1 MDKNKHYKPESAGQ
15 LMLGGVRT
23 VTPDTP
29 IVDVHKWLRKHA
41 ENLGTLNYVYIT
53 DGQNRLEGVLSL
65 KMLFTS
71 DSATLVSEVMERDVI
86 SVSSDEDQET
96 VAKLA
101 LEHQLK
107 AVPVVDKKLHLLGV
121 IPSHH
126 ILNVLQQ
133 EQEEDVLRAAG
144 LPVEAL
150 RQEQQRPLSQA
161 WHRLPWLMLG
171 MLGGIAAAV
180 MIGLFEGVLAEE
192 VLLAAFIPAV
202 VYLADAAGVQ
212 VQTIYI
218 RLLARKNDIK
228 TLRYLYREILT
239 SLIIAVVLGVST
251 LGIVAVWFDA
261 GSLALVVALSVA
273 VTIVVASIIAVIL
286 PWLFQKL
293 RFDPAVASG
302 PMATIISDV
311 ASILI
316 YFTIARYLLR
326 TLA

>member
-1 MDKNKHYKPESAGQ
+1 MTKNKHYKPESAGR
-15 LMLGGVRT
+15 LMIGDVRA
-23 VTPDTP
+23 VTPETP

-65 KMLFTS
+65 KTLFTA
-71 DSATLVSEVMERDVI
+71 DSTTLVSEVMESDVI
-86 SVSSDEDQET
+86 SVGEDDDQES

-107 AVPVVDKKLHLLGV
+107 AVPVVDKKRHLLGV

-133 EQEEDVLRAAG
+133 EQEEDALRAAG

-150 RQEQQRPLSQA
+150 GEEQQRPLIQA
-161 WHRLPWLMLG
+161 WHRLPWLLLG
-171 MLGGIAAAV
+171 MLGGILAAV
-180 MIGLFEGVLAEE
+180 MIGFFEDALAEE
-192 VLLAAFIPAV
+192 VLLAAFIPIV

-228 TLRYLYREILT
+228 TIRYLYREVLT
-239 SLIIAVVLGVST
+239 SLIIAAVLSAST
-251 LGIVAVWFDA
+251 LAIVSLWFDA
-261 GSLALVVALSVA
+261 GDLALIVALAVA
-273 VTIVVASIIAVIL
+273 ATVVFASMIAVVL
-286 PWLFQKL
+286 PWMFQKM

-316 YFTIARYLLR
+316 FLSIAQYLLH